1 MAQRQ
6 HVPLEILHCISYVYR
21 LSSVAKEIKSHRQKS
36 QAKDNVKQ
44 KGSAKE
50 TKNPSH
56 LQ

>member
-21 LSSVAKEIKSHRQKS
+21 LSSVAKEIKFHRQKS
-36 QAKDNVKQ
+36 RAKDNVKLRVEQ
-44 KGSAKE
+44 KKK
-50 TKNPSH
+50 KNPSH

>member
-36 QAKDNVKQ
+36 RAKDNVKQ
-44 KGSAKE
+44 KGRAKE